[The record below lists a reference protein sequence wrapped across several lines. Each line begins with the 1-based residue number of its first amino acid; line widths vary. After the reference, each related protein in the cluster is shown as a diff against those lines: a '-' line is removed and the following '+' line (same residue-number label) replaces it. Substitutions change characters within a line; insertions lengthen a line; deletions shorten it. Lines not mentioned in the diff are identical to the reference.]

1 MQFPERFAALPEYA
15 FPRLRRL
22 LAGSAPGG
30 PVLSMSI
37 GEPRH
42 ALPALIAETIAAH
55 AAEFSRYPP
64 NEGLPDLR
72 GAIADWLARRYGVT
86 RDPADAILP
95 LNGTREGLFN
105 VALALS
111 PETKGAARPAIL
123 MPNPFYQAY
132 GAAALA
138 VGAEPIPVAAT
149 EATGFLPDYG
159 ALPRAVLDRV
169 TLAYVC
175 VPSNPQGA
183 VADAAWWQRLIALAE
198 THDFRVLADECYSE
212 IWRGSPPVGALEVAD
227 AMGADPERV
236 LVFHSLSKRSGAPG
250 LRAGFVAGGPRSI
263 AAMTT
268 LRAYGGAPLP
278 VPLQHAAAALWR
290 DEAHVAE
297 TRALYD
303 AKVAEA
309 DALLGGMPG
318 YRSPPAGFF
327 LWLRVGDGEAAA
339 LRLWRETGVQVL
351 PGAYLGRE
359 ITEGPTAGPNP
370 GREYI
375 RVALVAERAE
385 VARGLAA
392 IRDCLGAGALSEG
405 V

>member
-72 GAIADWLARRYGVT
+72 GAIADWLARRYGIT

-105 VALALS
+105 AALALS
-111 PETKGAARPAIL
+111 PENKGAARPAVL

-169 TLAYVC
+169 TLAY
-175 VPSNPQGA
+175 
-183 VADAAWWQRLIALAE
+183 
-198 THDFRVLADECYSE
+198 HDFRVLADECYSE
-212 IWRGSPPVGALEVAD
+212 IWRGSPPAGALEVAD

>member
-1 MQFPERFAALPEYA
+1 
-15 FPRLRRL
+15 
-22 LAGSAPGG
+22 
-30 PVLSMSI
+30 
-37 GEPRH
+37 
-42 ALPALIAETIAAH
+42 
-55 AAEFSRYPP
+55 
-64 NEGLPDLR
+64 
-72 GAIADWLARRYGVT
+72 
-86 RDPADAILP
+86 
-95 LNGTREGLFN
+95 
-105 VALALS
+105 
-111 PETKGAARPAIL
+111 
-123 MPNPFYQAY
+123 
-132 GAAALA
+132 
-138 VGAEPIPVAAT
+138 
-149 EATGFLPDYG
+149 
-159 ALPRAVLDRV
+159 
-169 TLAYVC
+169 
-175 VPSNPQGA
+175 
-183 VADAAWWQRLIALAE
+183 
-198 THDFRVLADECYSE
+198 
-212 IWRGSPPVGALEVAD
+212 
-227 AMGADPERV
+227 
-236 LVFHSLSKRSGAPG
+236 
-250 LRAGFVAGGPRSI
+250 
-263 AAMTT
+263 MTT

-318 YRSPPAGFF
+318 YRSPPAVFF

-359 ITEGPTAGPNP
+359 ITEGPAAGPNP